1 MFNRIARSAA
11 LAAVPALL
19 AGTALLATSGAANAA
34 PASIGWEYAPACQ
47 AHGTITYN
55 GMEGIPAETIQYG
68 STGDCVKF
76 AQAALYDW
84 GRLPST
90 ADIDGQFGPQTQ
102 AATIAQQNFCHIQN
116 NGQIGK
122 MTWYCLM
129 NAD

>member
-1 MFNRIARSAA
+1 MLNRIARRIAVAA
-11 LAAVPALL
+11 IPTLL
-19 AGTALLATSGAANAA
+19 AGVAMVASSGTAN
-34 PASIGWEYAPACQ
+34 ASIGWEYAQACMN
-47 AHGTITYN
+47 HGTITYN
-55 GMEGIPAETIQYG
+55 GITDIPAETIQYG

-122 MTWYCLM
+122 MTWFCLM